1 MTRINII
8 EPSEL
13 TDQHLIAEYREIF
26 MVGGSLRRTLKS
38 KSGYQESKVPK
49 NFTLNNGH
57 VYFFYNKGKYLHE
70 RYLDLVNEMKSR
82 GMRPDPERQFKK
94 EQWPSEFYKDWEPNE
109 KDIELIRKRIKEK
122 INKKPGWYRWTNRIG
137 DETSSSKSIQKT

>member
-38 KSGYQESKVPK
+38 KSGYMESKVPK
-49 NFTLNNGH
+49 KFTLNNGH
-57 VYFFYNKGKYLHE
+57 VYFFYNKGKYLHN
-70 RYLDLVNEMKSR
+70 RYL
-82 GMRPDPERQFKK
+82 Q
-94 EQWPSEFYKDWEPNE
+94 
-109 KDIELIRKRIKEK
+109 LIV
-122 INKKPGWYRWTNRIG
+122 PY
-137 DETSSSKSIQKT
+137 

>member
-38 KSGYQESKVPK
+38 KIGYQLSKVPK
-49 NFTLNNGH
+49 KFTLNNGH
-57 VYFFYNKGKYLHE
+57 VYFFYNKGKYLHK
-70 RYLDLVNEMKSR
+70 RYLQLIEEM
-82 GMRPDPERQFKK
+82 
-94 EQWPSEFYKDWEPNE
+94 
-109 KDIELIRKRIKEK
+109 RKRGFSPDDTRTFPTEVFKDNGLYNDWLPTIQDQKIIRERISKRISEK
-122 INKKPGWYRWTNRIG
+122 PDWYR
-137 DETSSSKSIQKT
+137 KTTY